1 MNKLYWFISEVII
14 ISIFTIK
21 FNIKKIMTFNQTSSL
36 CPCPNSDSARE
47 NCETDN
53 SKKECI
59 DEETTCDPEKQVV
72 PDSCEEKTHSG
83 EEQSQLKNVK
93 NKGDISTVT
102 PHTKKVCQ
110 ILGTYEEEFS
120 TSTTGSLPIARD
132 SRLCRVSWR
141 LHSICSCAF
150 LLKGWALS
158 KHGIWCSEILGEC
171 DWFKSRIS

>member
-1 MNKLYWFISEVII
+1 MII

-21 FNIKKIMTFNQTSSL
+21 FNIKKIMTFNQTSIP

-47 NCETDN
+47 NCETNN
-53 SKKECI
+53 SKNECI

-72 PDSCEEKTHSG
+72 PDNCEEKTHNG
-83 EEQSQLKNVK
+83 EEQPLLKNVK

-110 ILGTYEEEFS
+110 ISGINEEEFS
-120 TSTTGSLPIARD
+120 SLTTGSLPIARD

-141 LHSICSCAF
+141 LHSLCSCA
-150 LLKGWALS
+150 LLL
-158 KHGIWCSEILGEC
+158 
-171 DWFKSRIS
+171 